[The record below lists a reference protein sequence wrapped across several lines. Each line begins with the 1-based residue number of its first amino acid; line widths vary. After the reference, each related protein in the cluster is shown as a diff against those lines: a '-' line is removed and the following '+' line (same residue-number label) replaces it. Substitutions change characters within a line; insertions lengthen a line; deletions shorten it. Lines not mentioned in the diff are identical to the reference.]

1 MYVLSYRFQAYT
13 LYTLNIQYSLL
24 KLNPGLPGHWSDNR
38 YFPFPWGQPGFQ
50 GYRLGNCVEY

>member
-50 GYRLGNCVEY
+50 GYRL